1 MEFELT
7 TQQRAIQAMAR
18 DFRERVIDPL
28 DKSQEYTVTDARTRY
43 PWPIV
48 REGSRAGLR
57 TLALPEAD
65 GGGGADPVALC
76 LAGEE
81 LARGDLGIAV
91 LFSQTWLYSR
101 LLAEA
106 LDEDQRARFYAP
118 FLQDPECLLAGGI
131 TEDLYGSDNLI
142 PYQSPRCGLRASAV
156 LEGDHWR
163 INARK
168 QFVTH
173 GAEARVMFLYCRTDP
188 TKGLLDGTTC
198 ILVPLDAPGVSLET
212 IHDKIGQRFV
222 NNSAIVFQDVR
233 VPRANT
239 VGEIDRAYASI
250 SFITRESHAYV
261 EGAAAVGLARAAYE
275 AATEYVQTRVQGG
288 RPLLEQ
294 QAVGIELAEMKIQIE
309 AARSMIHRAGWLAR
323 YQKDADP
330 TLTTMCKVFATDM
343 AVRVTQEALELFGG
357 YGIMR
362 GHPAEKYH
370 RDALTLLSSGGPAIA
385 NRVKVW
391 NHIRGTGFSTP

>member
-7 TQQRAIQAMAR
+7 EEQRAIQELAR

-28 DKSQEYTVTDARTRY
+28 DKSAEYTVTDARQRY
-43 PWPIV
+43 PWHVV
-48 REGSRAGLR
+48 REGSRVGLR
-57 TLALPEAD
+57 TLAVPRAD

-81 LARGDLGIAV
+81 LARGDLGIAI

-106 LDEDQRARFYAP
+106 LDAEQRARFYRP
-118 FLQDPECLLAGGI
+118 FLQDPEYLLAGGI
-131 TEDLYGSDNLI
+131 TEELYGSDNQI
-142 PYQSPRCGLRASAV
+142 PYHDPRCGLRASAV

-163 INARK
+163 IDARK

-173 GAEARVMFLYCRTDP
+173 GAEARLIFLYCRTDP
-188 TKGLLDGTTC
+188 ARGLLDGTTC
-198 ILVPLDAPGVSLET
+198 ILVPLDAPGVSVEA

-222 NNSAIVFQDVR
+222 NNSAVAFRDVR

-239 VGEIDRAYASI
+239 VGEINGAYATI

-261 EGAAAVGLARAAYE
+261 EGAAAVGLARAAWE
-275 AATEYVQTRVQGG
+275 AATEHARRRVQGG

-294 QAVGIELAEMKIQIE
+294 QAVGVELAEMKIRIE

-323 YQKDADP
+323 YRKDADP
-330 TLTTMCKVFATDM
+330 TLTTMCKVFATEM
-343 AVRVTQEALELFGG
+343 AVEVTRKAMDLFGG

-362 GHPAEKYH
+362 GHPAEKSH
-370 RDALTLLSSGGPAIA
+370 RDALTLLSSGGPPLA
-385 NRVKVW
+385 NRIKVW
-391 NHIRGTGFSTP
+391 NQIRGARFSTP